1 MDSVSIIFVHQ
12 IITLTDFSVISPH
25 LILAHNW
32 EALMGS
38 TEDPK
43 DGGAV
48 GSTLYVAA
56 LVYAGFILLCGCQ
69 LAAHR
74 RYSRIRI

>member
-1 MDSVSIIFVHQ
+1 
-12 IITLTDFSVISPH
+12 
-25 LILAHNW
+25 
-32 EALMGS
+32 MGS

-43 DGGAV
+43 DGSAV
-48 GSTLYVAA
+48 GTTLYVAA
-56 LVYAGFILLCGCQ
+56 LVYAAFVLLCGCQ